1 MLRSGFRAQG
11 SGVSALGFSPVGC
24 RRQCTICTEPAR
36 VKWPWV
42 ARARG
47 GYPAPGG
54 SRLLRVDGFYRG
66 TVYGLMVQ
74 DSWFNVKRVT
84 GLEAYGAQGLGVWDQ
99 GSESQGLGVLGLGLR
114 AKGFGGQVCL
124 RV

>member
-1 MLRSGFRAQG
+1 M
-11 SGVSALGFSPVGC
+11 ALGSARTGGVPGARWQTSAA
-24 RRQCTICTEPAR
+24 RRR
-36 VKWPWV
+36 VLQ
-42 ARARG
+42 RDG
-47 GYPAPGG
+47 
-54 SRLLRVDGFYRG
+54 LRVQDF
-66 TVYGLMVQ
+66 GLMVQ

-114 AKGFGGQVCL
+114 AKGFGGRVCL